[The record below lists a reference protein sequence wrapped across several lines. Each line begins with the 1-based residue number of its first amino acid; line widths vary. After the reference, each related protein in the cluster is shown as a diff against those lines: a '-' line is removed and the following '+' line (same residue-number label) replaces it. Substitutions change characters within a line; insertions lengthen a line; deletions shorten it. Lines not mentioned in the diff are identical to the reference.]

1 MPPGVNKAPSIRTAP
16 AANASVRC
24 NTPDSA
30 RGRKSKRSMTCA
42 VGSPATNRRVALRVN
57 DAAGVRNVSVTG
69 TANSSVSAEYGR
81 PARQYMA
88 VMVVPSTRSDSCVQ
102 FAGAAGTAVASA
114 STIASITPALF
125 GAANVAPAQD
135 QPDAVR
141 AGYSTCMYSIDLIAL
156 DLDGTLVDY
165 DGNVSPV
172 NQRAVRDAVNAGIRV
187 ALVTG
192 RGADLPARLVRELRL
207 NVPSIC
213 AHGALT
219 KDFLSGRTIG
229 HIPVP
234 LQHAVTLLAYAERRG
249 FDAAVYSEERFLRAH
264 GAPLHMDDM
273 RLPHWHA
280 VTSLREAVS
289 TPPTFLR
296 FFGSEAV
303 AEIRSTFAHLP
314 LHFKH
319 EVFGDLEEC
328 AVTSAEATKEIALAR
343 LCADLQIAPE
353 RVLAIG
359 DSRNDVPMLRWAG
372 IGVAMGNASPEIQ
385 REVGLVTGDCR
396 DDGAAEAIRR
406 YALRDVPDALSA

>member
-1 MPPGVNKAPSIRTAP
+1 MN
-16 AANASVRC
+16 
-24 NTPDSA
+24 
-30 RGRKSKRSMTCA
+30 
-42 VGSPATNRRVALRVN
+42 
-57 DAAGVRNVSVTG
+57 
-69 TANSSVSAEYGR
+69 
-81 PARQYMA
+81 
-88 VMVVPSTRSDSCVQ
+88 
-102 FAGAAGTAVASA
+102 
-114 STIASITPALF
+114 
-125 GAANVAPAQD
+125 
-135 QPDAVR
+135 
-141 AGYSTCMYSIDLIAL
+141 SIDLIAL

-165 DGNVSPV
+165 DANVSPE
-172 NQRAVRDAVNAGIRV
+172 NRRAVLDAVNAGIRV

-234 LQHAVTLLAYAERRG
+234 LQHAVALLEYAERRG

-280 VTSLREAVS
+280 VTSLREAVAA
-289 TPPTFLR
+289 PPTFLR

-303 AEIRSTFAHLP
+303 AEICSTFAHLP

-328 AVTSAEATKEIALAR
+328 AVTSADATKEIALAR
-343 LCADLQIAPE
+343 LCADLRIPRE

-372 IGVAMGNASPEIQ
+372 IGVAMGNALPEIQ
-385 REVGLVTGDCR
+385 REVGRVTGTCR

-406 YALRDVPDALSA
+406 YALCDVSNALSA

>member
-1 MPPGVNKAPSIRTAP
+1 
-16 AANASVRC
+16 
-24 NTPDSA
+24 
-30 RGRKSKRSMTCA
+30 
-42 VGSPATNRRVALRVN
+42 
-57 DAAGVRNVSVTG
+57 
-69 TANSSVSAEYGR
+69 
-81 PARQYMA
+81 
-88 VMVVPSTRSDSCVQ
+88 
-102 FAGAAGTAVASA
+102 
-114 STIASITPALF
+114 
-125 GAANVAPAQD
+125 
-135 QPDAVR
+135 
-141 AGYSTCMYSIDLIAL
+141 MYSIDLIAL

-165 DGNVSPV
+165 DGNVSPE
-172 NQRAVRDAVNAGIRV
+172 NRRAVLDAVNAGIRV

-219 KDFLSGRTIG
+219 KDFLSGRTVG

-234 LQHAVTLLAYAERRG
+234 LQYAVALLEYAEHRG

-280 VTSLREAVS
+280 VASLREAVA

-296 FFGSEAV
+296 FFGREAV
-303 AEIRSTFAHLP
+303 AEICSTFAHLP

-328 AVTSAEATKEIALAR
+328 AVTSADATKEIALAR
-343 LCADLQIAPE
+343 LCADLQIPPA

-372 IGVAMGNASPEIQ
+372 IGVAMGNALPEIQ
-385 REVGLVTGDCR
+385 REVGRVTGTCS

-406 YALRDVPDALSA
+406 YALRGVSNALSA

>member
-1 MPPGVNKAPSIRTAP
+1 
-16 AANASVRC
+16 
-24 NTPDSA
+24 
-30 RGRKSKRSMTCA
+30 
-42 VGSPATNRRVALRVN
+42 
-57 DAAGVRNVSVTG
+57 
-69 TANSSVSAEYGR
+69 
-81 PARQYMA
+81 
-88 VMVVPSTRSDSCVQ
+88 
-102 FAGAAGTAVASA
+102 
-114 STIASITPALF
+114 
-125 GAANVAPAQD
+125 
-135 QPDAVR
+135 
-141 AGYSTCMYSIDLIAL
+141 MYSIDLIAL

-165 DGNVSPV
+165 DGNVSPE
-172 NQRAVRDAVNAGIRV
+172 NRRAVLDAVNAGIRV

-234 LQHAVTLLAYAERRG
+234 LQYAVALLEYAERRG

-280 VTSLREAVS
+280 VTSLREAVA

-296 FFGSEAV
+296 FFGREAV
-303 AEIRSTFAHLP
+303 AEICSTFAHLP

-328 AVTSAEATKEIALAR
+328 AVTSADATKEIALAR
-343 LCADLQIAPE
+343 LCADLRNSARTRSRHRRFAQRRADVALGRYRRRHGQRAAGDPARSRPCHGYLQQRRSRRGHPALRLAWRFERIE
-353 RVLAIG
+353 RVIVRVVGFARARELLGNRGQVSVADGGSIADAWEQLVSAIPELSELSASVRFAVDGALTGAGYGLREGQELAIL
-359 DSRNDVPMLRWAG
+359 P
-372 IGVAMGNASPEIQ
+372 P
-385 REVGLVTGDCR
+385 VGG
-396 DDGAAEAIRR
+396 G
-406 YALRDVPDALSA
+406 

>member
-1 MPPGVNKAPSIRTAP
+1 MR
-16 AANASVRC
+16 
-24 NTPDSA
+24 
-30 RGRKSKRSMTCA
+30 
-42 VGSPATNRRVALRVN
+42 
-57 DAAGVRNVSVTG
+57 
-69 TANSSVSAEYGR
+69 
-81 PARQYMA
+81 
-88 VMVVPSTRSDSCVQ
+88 
-102 FAGAAGTAVASA
+102 
-114 STIASITPALF
+114 
-125 GAANVAPAQD
+125 
-135 QPDAVR
+135 
-141 AGYSTCMYSIDLIAL
+141 MYSIDLIAL
-156 DLDGTLVDY
+156 DLDGTLVDD
-165 DGNVSPV
+165 DGNVSPG
-172 NQRAVRDAVNAGIRV
+172 NRRAVRAAVNAGVRV

-192 RGADLPARLVRELRL
+192 RGADLPARLVHELRL

-219 KDFLSGRTIG
+219 KDFPSGRTID

-234 LQHAVTLLAYAERRG
+234 LQHAVALLEYAERRG

-343 LCADLQIAPE
+343 LCAGLQIAPE

-372 IGVAMGNASPEIQ
+372 VGVAMGNALPEIR

-406 YALRDVPDALSA
+406 YALRDVPSALSA